1 MFELRQA
8 FNWLDCGVMFGRGD
22 ERFSAVSTDSRA
34 LPPDC
39 LYVPLRGERFDGHD
53 FIGQAVEAK
62 AAGYCFDSG
71 FDSLEKISPPAIQV
85 PDTKRALGELARGWR
100 SQFSLPVL
108 AVLGSN
114 GKTTVKEMLASIVA
128 AGIGESAALATH
140 GNLNNDIGV
149 PLTVLRLNESHQMA
163 VIELGMN
170 HPGEIAWLAQIAQ
183 PMVAVVTNAQREHQE
198 FLDGVAATAH
208 ENGEAFTLL
217 PDDGVAVYPG
227 DDDCA
232 PIWRALTGQRR
243 AVLFGLSEAAGTFDV
258 WARPDSRANEFE
270 LHLPIGSITV
280 SLKIAGRHNVRN
292 ALAAA
297 GAAFAAGLGTESIAA
312 GLASFV
318 PAAGRMHPIEA
329 PIGIGLIDDSY
340 NANPDSVRAAID
352 VLADQAAPR
361 VLVLGDMAEVG
372 NSGLQWHAEVGEYAR
387 EQGIESLLA
396 LGPMSEQTVKA
407 FGAGGEHFESIEAL
421 CDAALAACAAPVNML
436 VKGSRSM
443 RMERVVVAVGR
454 SGAAQSESFAQREA
468 H

>member
-8 FNWLDCGVMFGRGD
+8 FNWLDSGVMFGRGD

-34 LPPDC
+34 LPPGC

-62 AAGYCFDSG
+62 AAGYCFEPDLDSAAQI
-71 FDSLEKISPPAIQV
+71 LPPAIQV

-114 GKTTVKEMLASIVA
+114 GKTTVKEMLASIVVA
-128 AGIGESAALATH
+128 SIGESAALATH

-149 PLTVLRLNESHQMA
+149 PLTIFRLNESHQMA

-183 PMVAVVTNAQREHQE
+183 PVVAVVTNAQREHQE

-232 PIWRALTGQRR
+232 PIWRALTGRRR
-243 AVLFGLSEAAGTFDV
+243 AVLFGLSEAAGAFDV
-258 WARPDSRANEFE
+258 WARPDSRADSFE
-270 LHLPIGSITV
+270 LHLPTGSITV
-280 SLKIAGRHNVRN
+280 SLQIAGRHNVRN

-297 GAAFAAGLGTESIAA
+297 GAAFAAGLSLESIKV
-312 GLASFV
+312 GLTSFV
-318 PAAGRMHPIEA
+318 PAAGRMRPVEA
-329 PIGIGLIDDSY
+329 PIGVGLVDDSY

-352 VLADQAAPR
+352 VLADQASPR

-372 NSGLQWHAEVGEYAR
+372 DNGLQWHAEVGEYAR

-396 LGPMSEQTVKA
+396 IGPMSEQTVKA
-407 FGAGGEHFESIEAL
+407 FGVGGEHFESIDAL
-421 CDAALAACAAPVNML
+421 CDAALAACDSPVNML

-443 RMERVVVAVGR
+443 RMERVVVAVSK
-454 SGAAQSESFAQREA
+454 SGAAQSESLAQREA

>member
-8 FNWLDCGVMFGRGD
+8 FDWLDSGVMFGRGD
-22 ERFSAVSTDSRA
+22 ERFSAVSTDSRS
-34 LPPDC
+34 LPPAC

-53 FIGQAVEAK
+53 FIGQAVQAN
-62 AAGYCFDSG
+62 AAGYFFESA
-71 FDSLEKISPPAIQV
+71 EQITPPAIQV
-85 PDTKRALGELARGWR
+85 PDTRRALGELARGWR

-114 GKTTVKEMLASIVA
+114 GKTTVKEMLASIVV
-128 AGIGESAALATH
+128 AGIGESATLATQ
-140 GNLNNDIGV
+140 GNFNNDIGV
-149 PLTVLRLNESHQMA
+149 PLTVFRLNESHKMA

-170 HPGEIAWLAQIAQ
+170 HPGEIGWLAQIAQ
-183 PMVAVVTNAQREHQE
+183 PVVAVVTNAQREHQE
-198 FLDGVAATAH
+198 FLDGIAATAH

-232 PIWRALTGQRR
+232 PIWRALTGRRR
-243 AVLFGLSEAAGTFDV
+243 AVLFGLSEAASIFDV
-258 WARPDSRANEFE
+258 WARPDSRADEFE
-270 LHLPIGSITV
+270 LHLPTGSTTV
-280 SLKIAGRHNVRN
+280 SLQIAGRHNVRN

-297 GAAFAAGLGTESIAA
+297 ATAFAAGMSIDSIAT
-312 GLASFV
+312 GLGAFV
-318 PAAGRMHPIEA
+318 PAPGRMHPVAA

-352 VLADQAAPR
+352 VLADQPAPR

-372 NSGLQWHAEVGEYAR
+372 DNGLQWHTEVGEYAR
-387 EQGIESLLA
+387 ERGIESLLGF
-396 LGPMSEQTVKA
+396 GPMSEQTVKA
-407 FGAGGEHFESIEAL
+407 FGAGGEHFDSIERL
-421 CDAALAACAAPVNML
+421 CEVAQAACVGQVNFL

-443 RMERVVVAVGR
+443 RMERVVVAIAE
-454 SGAAQSESFAQREA
+454 SGATQSESFEQREA